1 MEFLFFSIFF
11 LLTGGLITFSYSVFE
26 SASREEMEKTV
37 ANTENSNDAPSQLD
51 VKFEKAENGLFL
63 IEVMFYILSAVSLT
77 IYLAELSYR
86 DIYIF
91 LYIFLLIFVIFFQ
104 KTLITSIAYKFNI
117 KLAIKFNS
125 LLNVVFTI
133 AEPISK
139 LYKKLVFLSG
149 GQAEDEA
156 AREEIEVL
164 VETARDDGYIDE
176 DEYRLMKNIMHYS
189 GVLVS
194 DVMTPRTVIFSYEA
208 DKTVGEVINV
218 PEIQT
223 FSRFPIWR
231 GKSIDD
237 EVVGYVVTKEILH
250 AALKNKT
257 DEKLHGFYRSIH
269 YIPENATLDDAMEQF
284 MKLRQHIFLVVDEY
298 GGIEG
303 LLSLEDILENL
314 LGVEIV
320 DEADR
325 VVDMRELAK
334 QRRERRVMER
344 FPQFS
349 SSANKNDAKPND

>member
-1 MEFLFFSIFF
+1 MEYLLLAIFF
-11 LLTGGLITFSYSVFE
+11 LIIGGLITFSYSIFE
-26 SASREEMEKTV
+26 SVSREEIEKSDGSSSSDTV
-37 ANTENSNDAPSQLD
+37 AVLD
-51 VKFEKAENGLFL
+51 LKYEKAENGLYL
-63 IEVMFYILSAVSLT
+63 IEVMLYILSSVSLT
-77 IYLAELSYR
+77 VYINELGYNGIYVF
-86 DIYIF
+86 IYV
-91 LYIFLLIFVIFFQ
+91 LLLVFVIFLQ

-117 KLAIKFNS
+117 KFALKFSS
-125 LLNVVFTI
+125 LLNLIFAV
-133 AEPISK
+133 AAPLSK
-139 LYKKLVFLSG
+139 FYKKLVFLSG
-149 GQAEDEA
+149 GQLQEEA

-194 DVMTPRTVIFSYEA
+194 DIMTPRTVIFSYEA
-208 DKTVGEVINV
+208 DKTVGEVINTQ
-218 PEIQT
+218 EIQT

-231 GKSIDD
+231 GKSLDD

-250 AALKNKT
+250 AALKNKI
-257 DEKLHGFYRSIH
+257 DEKLHNFARNIH

-334 QRRERRVMER
+334 QRRERRLMER

-349 SSANKNDAKPND
+349 QSDGSNPASERE